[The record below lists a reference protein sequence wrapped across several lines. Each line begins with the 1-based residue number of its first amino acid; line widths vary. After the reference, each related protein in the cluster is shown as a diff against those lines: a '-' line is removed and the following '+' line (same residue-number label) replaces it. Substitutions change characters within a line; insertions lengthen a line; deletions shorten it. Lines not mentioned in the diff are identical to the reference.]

1 MVLPVQRTVLTTET
15 DGRETAICVGFTGI
29 IKEELRERIIKAL
42 EAIPEED
49 KTTLAISFTMG
60 QEPQAG
66 WKKARLAGAAALAA
80 AAATLLILGIIRH
93 GKRKKK
99 RQENA
104 MLDPLTGL
112 GNAQCYEVR
121 FRDVTAD
128 RVRDLYYEGI
138 WPGEDA
144 KAKELLSPKEQ
155 EEVQQIAAHQLASH
169 ISGTEFLCR
178 MADGVFAVVYHCSN
192 REEAADRM
200 REMTLSKKN
209 ILRFF
214 GRSTRGFSGGH
225 LSVGGESGLR
235 CKGRPVP
242 CPAGLA
248 ARPQER

>member
-1 MVLPVQRTVLTTET
+1 MARNSQVEMVTAFRWGEFSRMVLPVQRTVLTTET

-80 AAATLLILGIIRH
+80 VAATLLILGIIRH
-93 GKRKKK
+93 GKRKK

-128 RVRDLYYEGI
+128 RVRDLYYVGYLA
-138 WPGEDA
+138 WEDA

-178 MADGVFAVVYHCSN
+178 IAEGVFAVVYHCSN
-192 REEAADRM
+192 REDDPF
-200 REMTLSKKN
+200 SKK
-209 ILRFF
+209 ISCGFSA
-214 GRSTRGFSGGH
+214 GVRGAFSGGH
-225 LSVGGESGLR
+225 LSVGGESGL
-235 CKGRPVP
+235 
-242 CPAGLA
+242 
-248 ARPQER
+248 